1 MHREVIMR
9 KSLLAASVSIA
20 ALGLSS
26 SGPTSAQSDADQQLG
41 NVHFKTSCNEV
52 AQRRFDRA
60 MRYQHSYWYLNAKE
74 VFEEALKAD
83 PTCAMAQ
90 WGIALT
96 LMDNPHNAI
105 PRPNL
110 APGLA
115 AIQKAKAMG
124 AKTERERDYIDAL
137 LVMYADYDNI
147 PHMQRMRMMRD
158 AQAKVAAKYPDDDEA
173 QIAYAITLNT
183 SADLNDK
190 TYAQQSKG
198 AAILE
203 PISKRLPQHPGVTHY
218 LIHLYDYPAT
228 AQKGLDAANR
238 YAKIAPAAPHAQHM
252 PSHIYTRVGYW
263 KESIDSNI
271 ASVKAAK
278 AEKSVG
284 NYLHAQDYMVYAHLQ
299 LGHDKEARAV
309 MDDMMKETEFKA
321 TVAGADYALAASPA
335 RYAVERGD
343 WNAAAQLSVRPS
355 SFNYVMAMSHFARAL
370 GAARSGN
377 PNAAKADVAK
387 LAELTGK
394 LRDANDNYWAEIVDI
409 QRQVAAAWVLHAEG
423 KHDEA
428 LKAMSAAADAEDKT
442 EKAAVTPGPL
452 APARELYGEMLLE
465 GGMAKEALAA
475 FEASK
480 AKEPNRF
487 RGYAGAARAAEKLGD
502 SAAAKANYEKL
513 IALVGKPDSD
523 RPEVKAAYQ
532 ALGKS

>member
-1 MHREVIMR
+1 MR
-9 KSLLAASVSIA
+9 KPLLTATVGLAAL
-20 ALGLSS
+20 ALSLP
-26 SGPTSAQSDADQQLG
+26 GPTAARGEADQQLG
-41 NVHFKTSCNEV
+41 NVHFKTSCNDV

-60 MRYQHSYWYLNAKE
+60 MHYQHSYWYLNAKE

-203 PISKRLPQHPGVTHY
+203 PLSVRLPKHPGVTHY

-238 YAKIAPAAPHAQHM
+238 YARIAPAAPHAQHM

-263 KESIDSNI
+263 KESIDSNA
-271 ASVKAAK
+271 ASVKAAR

-299 LGHDKEARAV
+299 LAQDQQARAV
-309 MDDMMKETEFKA
+309 IDEMIKETDFKA
-321 TVAGADYALAASPA
+321 TVAAADYALAASPA
-335 RYAVERGD
+335 RYAIDRGD
-343 WNAAAQLSVRPS
+343 WDAAS
-355 SFNYVMAMSHFARAL
+355 
-370 GAARSGN
+370 
-377 PNAAKADVAK
+377 
-387 LAELTGK
+387 
-394 LRDANDNYWAEIVDI
+394 
-409 QRQVAAAWVLHAEG
+409 
-423 KHDEA
+423 
-428 LKAMSAAADAEDKT
+428 
-442 EKAAVTPGPL
+442 
-452 APARELYGEMLLE
+452 
-465 GGMAKEALAA
+465 
-475 FEASK
+475 
-480 AKEPNRF
+480 
-487 RGYAGAARAAEKLGD
+487 
-502 SAAAKANYEKL
+502 
-513 IALVGKPDSD
+513 
-523 RPEVKAAYQ
+523 
-532 ALGKS
+532 